1 MIPVI
6 IYSCISGAASE
17 RVPLLLLLCVGAQN
31 LMVLNTIGRPQ
42 SSGSGVFPALVLVQG
57 NEQKNIVLNRTP
69 FSVGRKVDK
78 DLVIAD
84 PRVSRDHALIVLEEA
99 GFFLVDQGSK
109 HGTFVNGERIQRQ
122 RLERNDRLEF
132 GARDS
137 TYLIFNPAH
146 GTSNTAR
153 EFLSQISGIQI
164 SQDSTDLEKLSLFL
178 EAARKLNTAGVLDEI
193 LMTMLEVTLRLT
205 RAERGYVFLKDDDGS
220 LRLAAGRNNKGEP
233 LLDDKTISH
242 SALEESLRSNSE
254 FLLTDTGSSMDLAGR
269 QSIVAYDLRT
279 VICIPLRKRQVQAT
293 RDQQTPVANAAP
305 SEVAGV
311 LYVDSRFASREFS
324 GVGHD
329 ILRAIATEAGSLIE
343 NARLVQAEEESRR
356 YQQELTIAASIQQR
370 LMQVKIPDVPFA
382 KLRGKNLSC
391 KEIGGDFFD
400 AVHTKEGLAVVLA
413 DVSGKGVSA
422 ALLASTLQGM
432 IYSHL
437 SSGMPLLEVVSA
449 VNHFFSEKL
458 VGEKYATVLLVLLRR
473 DGDLEYVNCGHVQPL
488 LVCAGEVMRPPH
500 GNVPVGLLPDATFE
514 SARCQLKSGDRFILV
529 TDGVTEAENAMG
541 EFFEDFRL
549 EAAAAKAPTLEG
561 IFSAVTE
568 FCAGNPLSDDCT
580 VVELLY
586 STAAEA

>member
-1 MIPVI
+1 
-6 IYSCISGAASE
+6 
-17 RVPLLLLLCVGAQN
+17 
-31 LMVLNTIGRPQ
+31 MVLNSIRTPK

-57 NEQKNIVLNRTP
+57 NEQRNIVLNRTP

-84 PRVSRDHALIVLEEA
+84 PRVSRDHALIVLEED

-122 RLERNDRLEF
+122 KLERNDRLEF

-137 TYLIFNPAH
+137 AYAIFNPAH

-164 SQDSTDLEKLSLFL
+164 SQDSTDLEKLTLFL

-193 LMTMLEVTLRLT
+193 LMTMLDVTLRLT
-205 RAERGYVFLKDDDGS
+205 RAERGYVFLKDDEGN
-220 LRLAAGRNNKGEP
+220 LRLAAGRNNKGEA

-242 SALEESLRSNSE
+242 SILEESMRSNSE
-254 FLLTDTGSSMDLAGR
+254 FLLTDTSQSIDLAGR

-279 VICIPLRKRQVQAT
+279 VICIPLRKRQVQAKT
-293 RDQQTPVANAAP
+293 REQQTMIGVPAAP
-305 SEVAGV
+305 SAEVTGV

-329 ILRAIATEAGSLIE
+329 ILRAIATEAASLIE

-370 LMQVKIPDVPFA
+370 LMQVKIPEVPFA

-400 AVHTKEGLAVVLA
+400 AVNTKEGLAVVLA

-437 SSGMPLLEVVSA
+437 SSGMPLLDVVSA
-449 VNHFFSEKL
+449 VNHFFTEKL
-458 VGEKYATVLLVLLRR
+458 VGEKYATVLLARLRR

-488 LVCAGEVMRPPH
+488 LVCGGEVMRPPH
-500 GNVPVGLLPDATFE
+500 GNVPVGLLADATFE
-514 SARCQLKSGDRFILV
+514 SARCQLNSGDRFILV

-541 EFFEDFRL
+541 DFFEDSRL
-549 EAAAAKAPTLEG
+549 ESAAAKTPTLEG
-561 IFSAVTE
+561 IFSAVSE

-580 VVELLY
+580 VVEIVY
-586 STAAEA
+586 SSAAAEA